1 MELTPELKEY
11 MDRSVLCWLATVSGE
26 NEPNVSPKEI
36 FTYYG
41 TDKIIIANIAS
52 PRTVQN
58 IEQNEKVC
66 LSFIDILVQKGFQ
79 VKGKAKIIKKSCPDF
94 SEMQSVLTA
103 MTAGQFPFTSITVI
117 TVDEVKPI
125 LAPRYVFYPETTEV
139 EQIEN
144 AKKAYGF

>member
-41 TDKIIIANIAS
+41 TDKIIVANIVS
-52 PRTVQN
+52 PQTVQN
-58 IEQNEKVC
+58 ITKNENVC
-66 LSFIDILVQKGFQ
+66 LSFIDILVQKGFK
-79 VKGKAKIIKKSCPDF
+79 VRGKAKIIKKSCPDF
-94 SEMQSVLTA
+94 SEMQSILTA
-103 MTAGQFPFTSITVI
+103 ITAGQFPFTSITVI

>member
-41 TDKIIIANIAS
+41 TDKIIVANIVS
-52 PRTVQN
+52 PQTVQN
-58 IEQNEKVC
+58 ITKNDNVC
-66 LSFIDILVQKGFQ
+66 LSFIDILVQKGFK
-79 VKGKAKIIKKSCPDF
+79 VRGKAKIIKKSCPDF

-117 TVDEVKPI
+117 PVVEVKPI

>member
-41 TDKIIIANIAS
+41 TDKIIVANIVS
-52 PRTVQN
+52 PQTVQN
-58 IEQNEKVC
+58 ITKNDNVC
-66 LSFIDILVQKGFQ
+66 LSFIDILVQKGFK
-79 VKGKAKIIKKSCPDF
+79 VRGKAKIIKKSCPDF